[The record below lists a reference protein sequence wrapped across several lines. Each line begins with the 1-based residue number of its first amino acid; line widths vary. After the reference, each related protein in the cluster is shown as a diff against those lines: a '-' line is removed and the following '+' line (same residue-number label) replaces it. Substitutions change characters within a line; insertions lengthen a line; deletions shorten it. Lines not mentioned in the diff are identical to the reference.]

1 MAQRVVVIGA
11 GIIGLS
17 AAWALHKRGW
27 DVTVVTAREP
37 GFGAS
42 RVNAGW
48 LIPGHSDP
56 VPSPGLVGTS
66 LKWMRSS
73 ASPLYIQPRPSLE
86 LVRWLTQFWRH
97 CNEQDYWR
105 GAEALVELG
114 RTTWDRLDDMRADG
128 MAFEEHRDGILYV
141 FQSPADLD
149 HELEHFARFSPAGM
163 GVQGPILGDDLRDL
177 EPVLSDRIRGGI
189 WLTQERSVRPD
200 TIIAALVDWA
210 TTHGVDLRS
219 GVRVEGLTIDHDRVT
234 NVVLDHGRLET
245 DAVLIAAGAW
255 SPQIARY
262 AKRRVPIQ
270 AGKGYA
276 LDYRPAPVDLRH
288 PLEVFDHRH
297 AITPLN
303 GMIRLAGTMEFSGI
317 DERIRPERVEAI
329 VHGAANTIR
338 DWPLDLSR
346 PLVSTGLRPMSAD
359 GLPLIGW
366 LRGYR
371 NLAIASGH
379 GMLGL
384 TLGPA
389 TGTAI
394 ADLMTDGSSRELLQP
409 FDPARF

>member
-1 MAQRVVVIGA
+1 MAQRVVVIG
-11 GIIGLS
+11 GGVVGLS
-17 AAWALHKRGW
+17 AAWALRKRGW
-27 DVTVVTAREP
+27 TVTVVTERTP

-56 VPSPGLVGTS
+56 VPSPGLVATS
-66 LKWMRSS
+66 MKWMRSS
-73 ASPLYIQPRPSLE
+73 SSPLYIQPRPSLA
-86 LVRWLTQFWRH
+86 LARWLTEFWRH
-97 CNEQDYWR
+97 CNANDYWH
-105 GAEALVELG
+105 GVEALAELG
-114 RTTWDRLDDMRADG
+114 RTTWDRIDEMRADG
-128 MAFEEHRDGILYV
+128 MTFEEHRDGILYV

-149 HELEHFARFSPAGM
+149 HELETFARFNGGGL
-163 GVQGPILGDDLRDL
+163 GVQGPILGDDLREL
-177 EPVLSDRIRGGI
+177 EPVLTDKIKGGI

-200 TIIAALVDWA
+200 EVTGALVDWA
-210 TTHGVDLRS
+210 ANNGVDLRA
-219 GVRVEGLTIDHDRVT
+219 GVRVEGLAIAKDRVT
-234 NVVLDHGRLET
+234 DVVFDHGRLEN

-270 AGKGYA
+270 GGKGYS
-276 LDYRPAPVDLRH
+276 LDYTPAPVALRH

-297 AITPLN
+297 AITPLD
-303 GMIRLAGTMEFSGI
+303 GMIRLAGTMEFSGLN
-317 DERIRPERVEAI
+317 EVIRPERVEAI
-329 VHGAANTIR
+329 VQGAANSIR
-338 DWPLDLSR
+338 DWPTDLSL
-346 PLVSTGLRPMSAD
+346 PLVGSGLRPMSAD
-359 GLPLIGW
+359 GLPIIGW
-366 LRGYR
+366 LKGYK

-394 ADLMTDGSSRELLQP
+394 ADLMTDGSSREALQP